1 MAAGTADDLQF
12 PAGELEVESEPEA
25 EQSRL
30 ELLVNLLPCYL
41 VLKMLKSRV
50 KLSLI
55 VETGLGESQ
64 VFNYVIVLK

>member
-30 ELLVNLLPCYL
+30 ELLVTLLPCYL
-41 VLKMLKSRV
+41 VLKMLQTNV
-50 KLSLI
+50 KLSSI
-55 VETGLGESQ
+55 VETGLGRKPG
-64 VFNYVIVLK
+64 F

>member
-1 MAAGTADDLQF
+1 MARGTADDWQLS
-12 PAGELEVESEPEA
+12 AGELEVESQPEA

-50 KLSLI
+50 KLSSI
-55 VETGLGESQ
+55 VETALGERQ

>member
-1 MAAGTADDLQF
+1 MAAVTADDLQF

-30 ELLVNLLPCYL
+30 EVLVNLLPCYL

-55 VETGLGESQ
+55 VETGFGES
-64 VFNYVIVLK
+64 